1 MTGSFTSIDY
11 RLRPAKHAERTM
23 LCDIF
28 RRLRFCRPEQYQYVG
43 FGSVAFVDFRMVH
56 RILGVTR
63 MISIE
68 EDASDAVKKRF
79 NKNKPYDCINLIFGN
94 SSVVLP
100 QIDFSDRNIVWLD
113 YDDAFSRSMV
123 TDAQLVV
130 GKVDSGSFIGV
141 TFANTIPID
150 PKGSKKKLEQLKAQF
165 PEFTNSE
172 TKITDFTGG
181 KIAEFARTIFA
192 EELQAALDR
201 ADSGKPKSS
210 HRKVHQI
217 CYFKYRDGA
226 SMTTLGWIVVS
237 ESESKKFEDCDFSN
251 LDFVSH
257 DHTPFV
263 IRVPKITPHE
273 TRELEK
279 RLLDASRTSEVD
291 WIPDEERTAFYDAYR
306 YLPNFG
312 VIESV

>member
-1 MTGSFTSIDY
+1 MTGSFNNIDY

-28 RRLRFCRPEQYQYVG
+28 RRLRFCHSEQYQYVG

-56 RILGVTR
+56 RILGVTK

-68 EDASDAVKKRF
+68 EDCSDIVKDRF
-79 NKNKPYDCINLIFGN
+79 DKNKPYDCIKLIFGN
-94 SSVVLP
+94 SSTVLP
-100 QIDFSDRNIVWLD
+100 QIDFTDRNIVWLD
-113 YDDAFSRSMV
+113 YDDAFCRSMV
-123 TDAQLVV
+123 TDAKLVA
-130 GKVDSGSFIGV
+130 GKLDSGSFIGV

-150 PKGSKKKLEQLKAQF
+150 AKGSEKKLGQLKAQF
-165 PEFTNSE
+165 PEFTDSD

-181 KIAEFARTIFA
+181 KIAEFARTVFA
-192 EELQAALDR
+192 EELQTALDN

-210 HRKVHQI
+210 HRKLHQI

-226 SMTTLGWIVVS
+226 SMTTLGWVVVS
-237 ESESKKFEDCDFSN
+237 GSEAEKLNECDLSN
-251 LDFVSH
+251 LDFVSL
-257 DHTPFV
+257 DDVPFS
-263 IRVPKITPHE
+263 IRVPKITPYE

-279 RLLDASRTSEVD
+279 RLLDETRVSEVE
-291 WIPDEERTAFYDAYR
+291 WIPDEERSAFYDAYR